1 MKNLG
6 GKWGRV
12 GGMYSIIFNFID
24 LISFSV
30 LFLLGFAMSTRNMNI
45 MTPQEPEIVLRSLYL
60 LL

>member
-6 GKWGRV
+6 GKRGRV

-30 LFLLGFAMSTRNMNI
+30 LFCWVLPCPL
-45 MTPQEPEIVLRSLYL
+45 EI
-60 LL
+60 

>member
-6 GKWGRV
+6 GKRGRV
-12 GGMYSIIFNFID
+12 GGVYSIIFNFID

-30 LFLLGFAMSTRNMNI
+30 LFLLGFAISTRNMTI